1 MTVKLKPKQT
11 IIALDVNSLE
21 EIKSLISIIDKDLF
35 RLKVGKQL
43 FTSQGPSAIDELRSL
58 GFDIFLDLKLHDIPN
73 TVSKSLANICNM
85 GVWMSNIHLLGG
97 REMVEE
103 ASSTVK
109 KINSEMILVGVTIL
123 TSLNENNLI
132 ELGFK
137 SSSEEISL
145 NLAQLGKEN
154 GIDGVVCSIED
165 TSAIKASLGSNF
177 LSVTPGVRMLQEND
191 DQKRSGS
198 IYDAINYGSDYV
210 VVGREITQAKDP
222 EGVLKKIESL
232 IV

>member
-58 GFDIFLDLKLHDIPN
+58 GFDIFLDLKLHDIPK

-97 REMVEE
+97 REMIEE

-137 SSSEEISL
+137 SSSEEIAL

-165 TSAIKASLGSNF
+165 TSGIKASLGSDF

-198 IYDAINYGSDYV
+198 IYDAIKFGSDYV

>member
-43 FTSQGPSAIDELRSL
+43 FTSQGPRAIDELRSL

-198 IYDAINYGSDYV
+198 IYDAIKFGSDYV

-222 EGVLKKIESL
+222 EGVLKKIEAL